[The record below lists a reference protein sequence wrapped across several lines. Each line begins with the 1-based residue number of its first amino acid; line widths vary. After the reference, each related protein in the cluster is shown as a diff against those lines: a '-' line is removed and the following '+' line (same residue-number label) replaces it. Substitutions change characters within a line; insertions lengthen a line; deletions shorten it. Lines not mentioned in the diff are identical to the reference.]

1 MNSQIL
7 TTHEKSAFC
16 IQICRP
22 EKKNALTPEMY
33 AALSDALR
41 VGDADDGVRAIIL
54 HGVEGCF
61 TSGNDLANFRNGPS
75 PDRIYPHS
83 LYIDTLRQT
92 HKPVIA
98 VVDGITLG
106 IGTIM
111 LFHCDFVYASLDTQF
126 SLPFVNLGL
135 SPEGGISYILP
146 HLIGYQKA
154 AELIMLGEKFD
165 SKIAEQIGLV
175 NKIVSSESLMS
186 KAFET
191 AEKLAEKSPESI
203 RAAKA
208 LLKRGMK
215 DAVTAAM
222 SRELDLFN
230 ERLASSE
237 VREAIDRF
245 FPKKVALGT

>member
-1 MNSQIL
+1 MTEHIL
-7 TTHEKSAFC
+7 TTREKSTLC
-16 IQICRP
+16 IQLYRP

-41 VGDADDGVRAIIL
+41 AGDADDGVRAIIL

-75 PDRIYPHS
+75 PDRIYPHN

-92 HKPVIA
+92 QKPVIA
-98 VVDGITLG
+98 AVDGITLG

-111 LFHCDFVYASLDTQF
+111 LFHCDFVYASPDTKF

-135 SPEGGISYILP
+135 SPEGGTSYILP

-154 AELIMLGEKFD
+154 AEIIMLGEKF
-165 SKIAEQIGLV
+165 SSRIAKRIGLV
-175 NKIVSSESLMS
+175 NEIVTTDDLLS
-186 KAFET
+186 KALET
-191 AEKLAEKSPESI
+191 ADRIAEKSPDSI

-215 DAVTAAM
+215 DAVTTAM
-222 SRELDLFN
+222 SRELDMFN

-237 VREAIDRF
+237 VADAIGRF
-245 FPKKVALGT
+245 FPSR